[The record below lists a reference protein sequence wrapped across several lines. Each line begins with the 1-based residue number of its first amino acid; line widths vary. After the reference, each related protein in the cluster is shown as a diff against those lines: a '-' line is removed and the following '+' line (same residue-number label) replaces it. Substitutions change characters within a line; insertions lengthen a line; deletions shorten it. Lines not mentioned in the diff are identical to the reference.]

1 MVVAAFEDA
10 ACVPLAYLQSGSCG
24 KPVATVKRT
33 WKGDVAKPAA
43 GASEEDQFLATL
55 DLEPAVITLAA

>member
-1 MVVAAFEDA
+1 M
-10 ACVPLAYLQSGSCG
+10 PLAYLQSGSCG